1 MSLSSVA
8 DLTPGLASRLAKIAL
23 GHVTRPYPHKADHVF
38 GSEADIAPHTI
49 DHPIFFGSYD
59 WHSCVH
65 GYWLLATLLRLFP
78 AMSPADEIRTLLDD
92 SLTPAKVETERNYLL
107 RPTSRGFERPYGWAW
122 LLMLQAEL
130 LRHPATWAGTLAPLA
145 DAFARRFRDYLPLA
159 TYPVRTGVHSSTAFA
174 LRLSL
179 EYADQAGDLSLL
191 SLLKAKAL
199 DWYGQDREAQAWEPS
214 GEDFLSATLVEAALM
229 VRVLPPR
236 DFTAWFDS
244 FLPRARLR
252 QPETLFAPATV
263 SDRSDGKIAHLD
275 GLNLS
280 RAWCWQAIAA
290 ALAPDHPAGS
300 AAVETAGTHLAASLP
315 HVSGDYMGEH
325 WLASFALLALR
336 PAPSALQ
343 ATTV

>member
-1 MSLSSVA
+1 MPLSSAIDLTA
-8 DLTPGLASRLAKIAL
+8 DLARRLAGIAL

-38 GSEADIAPHTI
+38 GSEADIAPHTT

-78 AMSPADEIRTLLDD
+78 DMPPADGIRSLFDD
-92 SLTPAKVETERNYLL
+92 SLTPAKVEVERAYLL

-130 LRHPATWAGTLAPLA
+130 LRHRAPWSATLAPLA
-145 DAFARRFRDYLPLA
+145 EAFAQRFRDYLPLA

-179 EYADQAGDLSLL
+179 EFSDAAGDPSLSALFE
-191 SLLKAKAL
+191 AKAR
-199 DWYGQDREAQAWEPS
+199 DWYGQDRDAQAWEPS
-214 GEDFLSATLVEAALM
+214 GEDFLSATLMEASLM
-229 VRVLPPR
+229 GRVLPP
-236 DFTAWFDS
+236 DEFAHWFDR
-244 FLPRARLR
+244 FLPHAPLGE
-252 QPETLFAPATV
+252 PESLFLPATV

-290 ALAPDHPAGS
+290 ALSPDH
-300 AAVETAGTHLAASLP
+300 AAVAVARETARIHLAASLP

-336 PAPSALQ
+336 PGPGQ
-343 ATTV
+343 A

>member
-38 GSEADIAPHTI
+38 ASAADIAPHTT

-78 AMSPADEIRTLLDD
+78 GMRPADDIRALFDD
-92 SLTPAKVETERNYLL
+92 SLTPAKVEVERAYLM

-130 LRHPATWAGTLAPLA
+130 LRHSARWSESLAPLA
-145 DAFARRFRDYLPLA
+145 QAFAQRFRDYLPLA

-174 LRLSL
+174 LRLAL
-179 EYADQAGDLSLL
+179 EYAHQSGDPALAAILTAQAQ
-191 SLLKAKAL
+191 
-199 DWYGQDREAQAWEPS
+199 DWYGRDRDAQAWEPS

-229 VRVLPPR
+229 SLVLPPD
-236 DFTAWFDS
+236 DFAIWFDG
-244 FLPRARLR
+244 FLPRAPLG
-252 QPETLFAPATV
+252 QPSTLFLPATV

-290 ALAPDHPAGS
+290 ALAPDH
-300 AAVETAGTHLAASLP
+300 AAVAAARETARIHLAASLP

-336 PAPSALQ
+336 PDPGRA
-343 ATTV
+343 